1 MSTNPMKLLL
11 QTVLTASAL
20 LGTTL
25 AIADTTVNMIA
36 RQSTVTMPN
45 GVTVPMWQ
53 YCGSVDAT
61 TTAAGTPPTYTGTA
75 NGGACTSTS
84 WTPGPT
90 IKVTVGETLTVN
102 LTNNLPVPT
111 SLIVLGHLGGGLG
124 APTTMASP
132 NHNANYGVTPTS
144 PVATINSISVNANQV
159 TVTTAAAHGLIGG
172 DRVFISGVSASS
184 GTISGFNGGPFAIT
198 PTSLNSFTYVDLT
211 ASGNATGGSATTA
224 VSASQGFTTFAGN
237 ALSGTAFV
245 APKQGQ
251 RVQSMG
257 TQADAYTGSAQ
268 LTYQAL
274 KPGTYIYETGTLP
287 SLQVPMGLYGLLIVT
302 ASPVTVNDPTTNA
315 VTAVTTPGYA
325 YLDAASLPTVPY
337 DADAT
342 LLFSEIDPV
351 MNAQIDKASKAGT
364 DMTKNMRFNDP
375 VCGANCYPAAVN
387 YTPTYF
393 MVNGQSFDRTAPQ
406 LSSFI
411 LPAAENSGNVLVRL
425 ANAGLRTH
433 IPSIVGLQMSLVA
446 EDGHL
451 APGLPKVQSEAL
463 LTAGKTYDAIVRP
476 AVTPSTTGLT
486 PTPAAYTGA
495 TFSVFD
501 RQGSLTT
508 ANQPD
513 GGMQAFLVVAGG
525 TGGLPPAAASAV
537 AMPDA
542 YSLPVGG
549 SLTFDVRLNDI
560 AVKTATVVNAPA
572 GTLTQNPDGTFT
584 YTATATG
591 TGFSDS
597 FTYTGN
603 GGTNGPVT
611 NSAVV
616 TLTVGSPAGAPSAMS
631 YSYCSVGA
639 SCTSVPTN
647 LPLVNVATQFS
658 VGGPGVLTAA
668 TDPAGL
674 KVSVDTGTATN
685 NCGTGSQINADGSF
699 TAVRSGTAPCVFT
712 YKVKNSQGTL
722 SAASYTAT
730 VSFPAQGSGLA
741 LNVFDAA
748 TQTPLTDY
756 RWTIQEDLT
765 FKHDTT
771 KTPSLSTRTVG
782 TSFHRAHNIVVATG
796 CWHDPL
802 DTNASA
808 SCGAGQQSRGTPLG
822 TKTPVK
828 VGDVVLDPTKHYYV
842 SILPGDAQNPVTNA
856 GGAPIT
862 DPVTGIQRTFKVPD
876 DCGAINDP
884 ADPCGHMMGG
894 VEIGAKEITAKAA
907 TIKVQR
913 TPLVPAQLSVF
924 IYNDNLPANGQID
937 ANEVGLG
944 GFNIIVFDP
953 AGRSGDPAGQQ
964 TYDSFNMP
972 LTNALLGQPGCP
984 DDQNTSTN
992 GTTNSATGNLVG
1004 VIYTCP
1010 NDPNDGTLLA
1020 DPVKYALAGHALI
1033 KNITPARY
1041 DVIAHPGAA
1050 REGKGEIWWQT
1061 ETLEGTPAQ
1070 DAFTGINESVYFQ
1083 EFGPPGFHT
1092 TIGFVQPM
1100 PSDPTVAG
1108 ATITGEVTSKH
1119 MSRPSQTALYDAGS
1133 YDLLSS
1139 TSCRAALNSQGG
1151 TGPTVQAV
1159 ECDTGTTTDASGKQA
1174 LHATYTFKNVAP
1186 GDYEV
1191 QIFDNWLDQII
1202 QAEAVTVKPADVGG
1216 TVPMLHRPVFSWFTQ
1231 HDQNLLLDDGA
1242 GNLTGIPNA
1251 LMSVRYRNGSQS
1263 NQTLTDVN
1271 GNGILVELF
1280 PLFNWYVSESDTT
1293 HFKQKQV
1300 NITVDGGGPVDTTG
1314 PGANLWSSHYPSPN
1328 GLLDTSITSVRTETP
1343 GATTYGIQSFISE
1356 RNQINWVRTPYASN
1370 ENGGIQGHVV
1380 LSSTRPYD
1388 DQRFNLQTIWEPLV
1402 PRVNMNLYRRVLNA
1416 DGTETLSWVDSTTTS
1431 SFDDWVNT
1439 VAGMVNGA
1447 PNGHNYILG
1456 PDGSLRDVVTGVLAA
1471 SNVTAGAQV
1480 NMSCPGQLPGPA
1492 AGALP
1497 PYDTTKVDPFTSY
1510 TLLGDVNRCYDGF
1523 HNWNQVQPA
1532 PYDGRYQFPSAAYVA
1547 KHPLCP
1553 LTGTMPANCTTPSTG
1568 QTLVSL
1574 PPGDYVVEAVT
1585 PPGYEIVK
1593 EEDKNI
1599 LIGDA
1604 FIAPLVQQFGG
1615 LSNIF
1620 ILPDQATLNN
1630 ANPNNPNT
1638 GDPGFQSNPTSNLG
1652 VLASRGLGSARQPES
1667 ECVGAL
1673 HRVPDY
1679 LSLYPQAQQVAP
1691 FAGMDKPLCDRKLLK
1706 LADQMQTGTDFFVF
1720 TETPVAANAT
1730 GIILDDASAEFN
1742 ADSPDFGEKASVP
1755 FIPVSTKDF
1764 AGNEISRT
1772 YSDQW
1777 GAYNLMLPSSWLVN
1791 PPTPS
1796 GYGPNMLVNCINDPG
1811 PIDDPSGKIDLATGK
1826 VQKITDPAYNPAYS
1840 NFCYTNP
1847 FMPGQATYLDTPV
1860 LPIAAFAQ
1868 GYNPADCAYP
1878 NLTPS
1883 ISRVDAVDDAGT
1895 TPGAGNF
1902 GPYVPLDGGNLTIT
1916 ALGDQSVQN
1925 PDYAGPFATSG
1936 LASTRMITRHYGFGA
1951 TQNGNSRV
1959 RMILPSGTAVTLPI
1973 QSWSDSSITVTVPP
1987 ALIDP
1992 VTLAPVP
1999 RAGQLEVRATN
2010 GLITIDAVTVT
2021 QEDRT
2026 PVRVQASAGGTIQ
2039 GAIDGAAPGDL
2050 VLVDAGHY
2058 NELVVMWKP
2067 VRLQGVGASSV
2078 IINAAKYPTSKLA
2091 VWRPEIDRLF
2101 GVDAVSG
2108 NGVPNPQVD
2117 PLRSQTVTG
2126 GIVLLEPTVLGSE
2139 EGAGI
2144 TVLAKNPDSAAC
2156 GSTAP
2161 SSYYDPTVLTGA
2173 SGTIVNT
2180 TLPMS
2185 LSNFTCASS
2194 RIDGVAVTGG
2204 DAGGG
2209 IFVNGWAHGLE
2220 ISNNRVYG
2228 NAGAYNGGIRIG
2240 VPYLENEGYPGQ
2252 TQDANGNLVGSP
2264 TLSGN
2269 NLVGFGY
2276 DKNVKIHNN
2285 AVTKNGTVEAP
2296 LGGGG
2301 AGGGV
2306 SICSGTDGYLIDANW
2321 ICGNY
2326 SSSDGAGIG
2335 HIGFSQGGVISNNN
2349 VLFNQSFQQTSS
2361 THGGGIAI
2369 EGEPPIAG
2377 TLTLGTG
2384 NVTVRNNVIHGNFAE
2399 VGHGGGIRLQQ
2410 VNGAEVAA
2418 FPATGA
2424 TAVSQRNRWF
2434 QVTIQNNTIESNV
2447 SGWSGAGVSL
2457 SDALVTRMTGNTI
2470 RSNDSTGIAGPLLSG
2485 STLPSTTT
2493 SVDTGRPNAAGVSS
2507 ELTSAPLA
2515 AAVAAT
2521 AQLTATQKAISS
2533 PTLTGGTVAYNRSF
2547 FYRSLPTGSTLCSS
2561 NNMADASGGTC
2572 ATLNDQTT
2580 FGQCTA
2586 TTAGA
2591 PAYWDFGVVGDN
2603 STVPGPYALA
2613 PAGVTLTPTDT
2624 AYAGNTYNAAPVTLC
2639 NGARSDPRL
2648 ASVINPPSPKN
2659 LQVAA
2664 TIDEGNNY
2672 VSLRYGPLTLTA
2684 PTIPP
2689 TGTLAPGAGSPLAYD
2704 FGNQQVGS
2712 GHAVVFTFTNTS
2724 PTAVTLRTLAA
2735 GQFTTIGGTNPGEF
2749 VRSTPVGSTCGNGV
2763 AVAAGASCTFTVTFT
2778 PGATGTRGPATL
2790 SVFIAGQAAAL
2801 VSENLTGTGVAPAG
2815 TLSPGAGSPQAY
2827 DFGSQQVAVGLPV
2840 VFTFTNT
2847 GTAGVTLRTLAAG
2860 QFTTIGGT
2868 NAGEFVRS
2876 TPVGSTCGNGVL
2888 VAAGASCTFT
2898 VTFTPGATG
2907 TRGPATLSVFIA
2919 GQAAALV
2926 SENLTGT
2933 GVAPSGSLAPGAGS
2947 PQAFNFGNQLVNA
2960 GLPVVF
2966 TFTNTSSVAVQ
2977 LRSTGTGFT
2986 AVGGTNPANF
2996 VRSTPAGS
3004 TCGNGV
3010 PVAAGASCTFT
3021 VTFTPSAVGS
3031 RGATLSVF
3039 IAGQAAA
3046 LVSEN
3051 LTGTGVNI
3059 APNPADLGTQTVNS
3073 PSAAK
3078 QLTVINTTG
3087 GGVIL
3092 RGVNPVT
3099 ISGANP
3105 ADFAVTANS
3114 CTGTIASGATCA
3126 ISVTFTPSAT
3136 GARSATINVVRSNA
3150 TTFATDNLTGTGL

>member
-25 AIADTTVNMIA
+25 AIADTTVNLTA
-36 RQSTVTMPN
+36 RQSTVTMPD
-45 GVTVPMWQ
+45 GVIVPMWQ
-53 YCGSVDAT
+53 YCG
-61 TTAAGTPPTYTGTA
+61 TAAAGSTGTVT
-75 NGGACTSTS
+75 NGACTTTS
-84 WTPGPT
+84 GAVTTNTTWAPGPT
-90 IKVTVGETLTVN
+90 ITVTVGETLMVT

-111 SLIVLGHLGGGLG
+111 SLIVLGQLGGGLG
-124 APTTMASP
+124 VPTRM
-132 NHNANYGVTPTS
+132 TS
-144 PVATINSISVNANQV
+144 P
-159 TVTTAAAHGLIGG
+159 AH
-172 DRVFISGVSASS
+172 
-184 GTISGFNGGPFAIT
+184 NGQAFSTFP
-198 PTSLNSFTYVDLT
+198 
-211 ASGNATGGSATTA
+211 GNAGA
-224 VSASQGFTTFAGN
+224 AG
-237 ALSGTAFV
+237 TPVFV
-245 APKQGQ
+245 PPQNQAM

-257 TQADAYTGSAQ
+257 TEVGAVSGSAT
-268 LTYQAL
+268 LTFPAL
-274 KPGTYIYETGTLP
+274 KPGTYIYETGTMP
-287 SLQVPMGLYGLLIVT
+287 SLQAPMGLYGLLIVT
-302 ASPVTVNDPTTNA
+302 TSPVRDPTTL
-315 VTAVTTPGYA
+315 AVTTPGSA
-325 YLDAASLPTVPY
+325 YLDGAGLPTVPY
-337 DADAT
+337 DADSA

-351 MNAQIDKASKAGT
+351 MNAQIDKASRAGT
-364 DMTKNMRFNDP
+364 NMAANYRFNDTAH
-375 VCGANCYPAAVN
+375 CGANCYPAAVN

-393 MVNGQSFDRTAPQ
+393 MVNGQAFDRTAPQ
-406 LSSFI
+406 LSSFNI
-411 LPAAENSGNVLVRL
+411 PAAGYGGNVLVRL

-433 IPSIVGLQMSLVA
+433 IPSIVGLPMSLVA

-463 LTAGKTYDAIVRP
+463 LTAGKTYDVVVRP
-476 AVTPSTTGLT
+476 PFTAAIAGP
-486 PTPAAYTGA
+486 PATPAAYTGA
-495 TFSVFD
+495 TFALFD

-513 GGMQAFLVVAGG
+513 GGMQAYLVVAGG
-525 TGGLPPAAASAV
+525 TNGAPPAPATAV
-537 AMPDA
+537 AVPDFYA
-542 YSLPVGG
+542 LPAGG

-560 AVKTATVVNAPA
+560 AVKTAAIASGPTNG
-572 GTLTQNPDGTFT
+572 GTLTPNTDGTFT
-584 YTATATG
+584 YTAGAG
-591 TGFSDS
+591 TGVTDT

-603 GGTNGPVT
+603 GGANGPVT
-611 NSAVV
+611 NAALVS
-616 TLTVGSPAGAPSAMS
+616 LTVGSPKGAPKSAN
-631 YSYCSVGA
+631 YNYCALGNTG
-639 SCTSVPTN
+639 CVPAPSGPQ
-647 LPLVNVATQFS
+647 LPVLPFVNVASQFA
-658 VGGPGVLTAA
+658 VGGPGVLAA
-668 TDPAGL
+668 ASDPASL
-674 KVSVDTGTATN
+674 KVSVDVSTATN
-685 NCGTGSQINADGSF
+685 NCGLGSQLNPDGSF
-699 TAVRSGTAPCVFT
+699 IAVRNGTAPCAFT
-712 YKVKNSQGTL
+712 FNVKNSQGTL

-730 VSFPAQGSGLA
+730 VNFPAQGSGLG
-741 LNVFDAA
+741 LNVLDAA
-748 TQTPLTDY
+748 TQTRLTDY

-765 FKHDTT
+765 FKHDTS

-796 CWHDPL
+796 CWHDPA
-802 DTNASA
+802 DTNVSP
-808 SCGAGQQSRGTPLG
+808 SCGAGQQSRGTGLG
-822 TKTPVK
+822 TKTPLN

-842 SILPGDAQNPVTNA
+842 SILPGDAQNPVTN
-856 GGAPIT
+856 GGGGPINIT
-862 DPVTGIQRTFKVPD
+862 DVNGNVTGQRAFKVPD
-876 DCGAINDP
+876 DCLSINAP

-894 VEIGAKEITAKAA
+894 VEIGPKELTAAVKAA

-913 TPLVPAQLSVF
+913 TPLVPAELSIF
-924 IYNDNLPANGQID
+924 IYNDNNPANGQID

-944 GFNIIVFDP
+944 GFNLILFDP

-972 LTNALLGQPGCP
+972 LTNSLLGQPGCP
-984 DDQNTSTN
+984 DDQNTQNTASN
-992 GTTNSATGNLVG
+992 VATKHIVG
-1004 VIYTCP
+1004 AVYTCP
-1010 NDPNDGTLLA
+1010 NMPDNYAGNPA
-1020 DPVKYALAGHALI
+1020 DYALAGHALI
-1033 KNITPARY
+1033 KNVTPARY
-1041 DVIAHPGAA
+1041 DVLAHPGAE

-1070 DAFTGINESVYFQ
+1070 DAFTGINEPVYFQ

-1100 PSDPTVAG
+1100 AAPATASG
-1108 ATITGEVTSKH
+1108 ATVTGEVTSKH
-1119 MSRPSQTALYDAGS
+1119 MSRPSQTDLKDAGS

-1139 TSCRAALNSQGG
+1139 TSCRAALNSLAGD
-1151 TGPTVQAV
+1151 GPTVQVV
-1159 ECDTGTTTDASGKQA
+1159 ECDTATGTDGA
-1174 LHATYTFKNVAP
+1174 LHATYTFKNVAA

-1191 QIFDNWLDQII
+1191 QIFDDWLDQII
-1202 QAEAVTVKPADVGG
+1202 QAEAVTVSIADASGKG
-1216 TVPMLHRPVFSWFTQ
+1216 TVDMGHRQVFSWFTQ
-1231 HDQNLLLDDGA
+1231 HDQNLLLDDGN
-1242 GNLTGIPNA
+1242 GKLTGIPNA
-1251 LMSVRYRNGSQS
+1251 LMSVRYRNGAMS

-1293 HFKQKQV
+1293 RFKQKQV
-1300 NITVDGGGPVDTTG
+1300 NITVDGGGTVDTSG
-1314 PGANLWSSHYPSPN
+1314 PGAHLWSSTYPTGESTFRPDVP
-1328 GLLDTSITSVRTETP
+1328 GSV
-1343 GATTYGIQSFISE
+1343 TYGIQGFISE
-1356 RNQINWVRTPYASN
+1356 RNQINWIRTPYAPK
-1370 ENGGIQGHVV
+1370 ENGGIQGHVIF
-1380 LSSTRPYD
+1380 SSTRPFD
-1388 DQRFNLQTIWEPLV
+1388 DQRFNVQTIWEPLV
-1402 PRVNMNLYRRVLNA
+1402 PRVTMNLYQRVRNP

-1439 VAGMVNGA
+1439 VAGMLNGA

-1456 PDGSLRDVVTGVLAA
+1456 PDGSLRDVVTGALAPA
-1471 SNVTAGAQV
+1471 NVTAGAQV
-1480 NMSCPGQLPGPA
+1480 NMNCPGQLPGPA

-1497 PYDTTKVDPFTSY
+1497 PFDMTQVDPFTNY
-1510 TLLGDVNRCYDGF
+1510 TLLGDRTRCYDGF

-1532 PYDGRYQFPSAAYVA
+1532 PYDGRYQFPSAAYVKA
-1547 KHPLCP
+1547 HPL
-1553 LTGTMPANCTTPSTG
+1553 TAAQIAAG

-1574 PPGDYVVEAVT
+1574 DTGDYVVEAVT

-1604 FIAPLVQQFGG
+1604 FIAPVVQQFGG

-1630 ANPNNPNT
+1630 ANPYNPST
-1638 GDPGFQSNPTSNLG
+1638 GDAGFQTNPTSNLG
-1652 VLASRGLGSARQPES
+1652 VIASIGAGGQQPS
-1667 ECVGAL
+1667 ECVGAI
-1673 HRVPDY
+1673 HRVPDF

-1691 FAGMDKPLCDRKLLK
+1691 FAGMDKPLCDRKLVK
-1706 LADQMQTGTDFFVF
+1706 LGDQMQTGADFFVF
-1720 TETPVAANAT
+1720 TESPVAANAT

-1742 ADSPDFGEKASVP
+1742 SASPDFGEKASVP
-1755 FIPVSTKDF
+1755 FVPVSTKDF

-1811 PIDDPSGKIDLATGK
+1811 PIDDPSGKIDPATGK

-1868 GYNPADCAYP
+1868 GYNPVDCAYP
-1878 NLTPS
+1878 NLTPA
-1883 ISRVDAVDDAGT
+1883 ISRVDAVGANT
-1895 TPGAGNF
+1895 LPGPTNF
-1902 GPYVPLDGGNLTIT
+1902 GPYLPLAGGTLTIT
-1916 ALGDQSVQN
+1916 GLGNQSVQN

-1936 LASTRMITRHYGFGA
+1936 LASTRSITRNYGFGA
-1951 TQNGNSRV
+1951 TLNGSSRV

-1973 QSWSDSSITVTVPP
+1973 VSWSDLSITVTVPSTT
-1987 ALIDP
+1987 AS
-1992 VTLAPVP
+1992 
-1999 RAGQLEVRATN
+1999 RQGQLEVRNTN
-2010 GLITIDAVTVT
+2010 GRTTIDAVTVT

-2026 PVRVQASAGGTIQ
+2026 PVRVQTSAGGTIQ

-2078 IINAAKYPTSKLA
+2078 IINAAKYPTSKLE
-2091 VWRPEIDRLF
+2091 VWRPEINRLF
-2101 GVDAVSG
+2101 GVDTVSG
-2108 NGVPNPQVD
+2108 LGVPNPQVD
-2117 PLRSQTVTG
+2117 PLPSQTVTG
-2126 GIVLLEPTVLGSE
+2126 GIVLLEPTVLGTE

-2144 TVLAKNPDSAAC
+2144 TVLAKDPNSAAC
-2156 GSTAP
+2156 GDIIHT
-2161 SSYYDPTVLTGA
+2161 SSYYDPTVLDLTGKA
-2173 SGTIVNT
+2173 GSIIPTNI
-2180 TLPMS
+2180 PMS

-2194 RIDGVAVTGG
+2194 RIDGVGVTGG

-2228 NAGAYNGGIRIG
+2228 NAGAYHGGIRIG
-2240 VPYLENEGYPGQ
+2240 VPYLEDEAYPGQ

-2306 SICSGTDGYLIDANW
+2306 SICSGTDGYLVDANW

-2326 SSSDGAGIG
+2326 SSADGGGIG

-2349 VLFNQSFQQTSS
+2349 VLYNQSFQQTSS

-2399 VGHGGGIRLQQ
+2399 AGHGGGIRLQQ

-2418 FPATGA
+2418 FPATGNNA
-2424 TAVSQRNRWF
+2424 AAQKNRWF
-2434 QVTIQNNTIESNV
+2434 QVTIQGNTIENNV

-2470 RSNDSTGIAGPLLSG
+2470 RSNDSTGIAGPLLNG
-2485 STLPSTTT
+2485 QTLPSTTT

-2515 AAVAAT
+2515 AVVAPT
-2521 AQLTATQKAISS
+2521 AQLSATQKAISS
-2533 PTLTGGTVAYNRSF
+2533 PTLTGGTVSYNRSF
-2547 FYRSLPTGSTLCSS
+2547 FYRSLATGSTLCSS
-2561 NNMADASGGTC
+2561 NNIADATGGACT
-2572 ATLNDQTT
+2572 TLNDQTT
-2580 FGQCTA
+2580 FGQCTN

-2624 AYAGNTYNAAPVTLC
+2624 AYAGNTYNAPPVTLC

-2724 PTAVTLRTLAA
+2724 PIAVTLRTA
-2735 GQFTTIGGTNPGEF
+2735 GAGGFTTITGTNPGDF
-2749 VRSTPVGSTCGNGV
+2749 VRSTPAGSTCGNGV

-2778 PGATGTRGPATL
+2778 PGALGLRGTAVL
-2790 SVFIAGQAAAL
+2790 NVFITGQVTPL
-2801 VSENLTGTGVAPAG
+2801 VSESLSGTGVAPSGSLA
-2815 TLSPGAGSPQAY
+2815 PGAAGSY
-2827 DFGSQQVAVGLPV
+2827 DFGNQQVAVGLPV
-2840 VFTFTNT
+2840 VFTFTNS
-2847 GTAGVTLRTLAAG
+2847 GTSSVQLRTNANG
-2860 QFTTIGGT
+2860 GFTTIGGT
-2868 NAGEFVRS
+2868 NAG
-2876 TPVGSTCGNGVL
+2876 
-2888 VAAGASCTFT
+2888 
-2898 VTFTPGATG
+2898 
-2907 TRGPATLSVFIA
+2907 
-2919 GQAAALV
+2919 
-2926 SENLTGT
+2926 
-2933 GVAPSGSLAPGAGS
+2933 
-2947 PQAFNFGNQLVNA
+2947 
-2960 GLPVVF
+2960 
-2966 TFTNTSSVAVQ
+2966 
-2977 LRSTGTGFT
+2977 
-2986 AVGGTNPANF
+2986 NF

-3004 TCGNGV
+3004 TCGTGV
-3010 PVAAGASCTFT
+3010 TVTAGASCTFT
-3021 VTFTPSAVGS
+3021 VTFTPSAVGT
-3031 RGATLSVF
+3031 RGPATLSVF
-3039 IAGQAAA
+3039 IAGQATA
-3046 LVSEN
+3046 LVSET
-3051 LTGTGVNI
+3051 LTGTGVT
-3059 APNPADLGTQTVNS
+3059 AAGTFNPS
-3073 PSAAK
+3073 PAAFGSQALNTTSAAK
-3078 QLTVINTTG
+3078 QVTFTNTTG
-3087 GGVIL
+3087 AAL
-3092 RGVNPVT
+3092 TFRATNPVT
-3099 ISGANP
+3099 ITGTNAGN
-3105 ADFAVTANS
+3105 FAVTNNA
-3114 CTGTIASGATCA
+3114 CTGTIATGASCM
-3126 ISVTFTPSAT
+3126 ISVTFTPSAMNP
-3136 GARSATINVVRSNA
+3136 RSAALNV
-3150 TTFATDNLTGTGL
+3150 FAQGGGAITDSLTGTGT